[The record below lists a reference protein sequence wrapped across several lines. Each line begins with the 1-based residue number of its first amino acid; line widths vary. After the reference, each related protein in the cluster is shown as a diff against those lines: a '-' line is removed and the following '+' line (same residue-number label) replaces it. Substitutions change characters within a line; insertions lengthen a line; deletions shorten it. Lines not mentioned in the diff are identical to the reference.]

1 MTQQCNPAAM
11 ITMREWNFSAEI
23 LPQVM
28 PLFFT
33 VQVSQSDPANQQS
46 LELAE
51 RRSSNTTGTS
61 SQQSQ
66 TDIDAPSLEGIGGK
80 KPQGQGQNGKQSG
93 ANTNV
98 AAKPPAAY
106 QEGQACANCL
116 EPGHPIARCQ
126 GPADEHGSMPG
137 CPSCNKLDHIYEQ
150 CPKYNPDAP
159 NAAKRLAKVM
169 LQSRQNRVPLKCTK
183 SPVEHIMRGPGE
195 EFHGLMPWT
204 QEFTIDYARGHPE
217 YWKGLRHQ

>member
-1 MTQQCNPAAM
+1 
-11 ITMREWNFSAEI
+11 MREWNFSAEI

-28 PLFFT
+28 PLLSN
-33 VQVSQSDPANQQS
+33 VQVSQSGPAKQQS

-51 RRSSNTTGTS
+51 RRPSNTTGTS

-66 TDIDAPSLEGIGGK
+66 MNIDAPSLEDNGGK

-98 AAKPPAAY
+98 AAKPPATN
-106 QEGQACANCL
+106 QEAQTCANCL
-116 EPGHPIARCQ
+116 KPGHPIARCQ
-126 GPADEHGSMPG
+126 GPADEHGFMPG

-169 LQSRQNRVPLKCTK
+169 LRSRQNRVPLKCTK
-183 SPVEHIMRGPGE
+183 PPVEHIMPGPGE
-195 EFHGLMPWT
+195 EVHGLMPWT
-204 QEFTIDYARGHPE
+204 KEFAIDDARAHPE
-217 YWKGLRHQ
+217 YWKGLKYHRYPR